1 MADHDSGNWRAI
13 VTATVHIALFC
24 ATVSGLIWLLVQVV
38 EGLSQ

>member
-13 VTATVHIALFC
+13 VTATVHIALFF
-24 ATVSGLIWLLVQVV
+24 AMLFGVIWLLVQVV